1 MEYELANTSYEITM
15 MNRLFDEMNEIAH
28 DNDSVGECEYI
39 CCMDSMNHIP
49 DEGRILCA
57 TCGRDTGPFLICN
70 TSAKICDKAQSN
82 TEVNGSPINP
92 HLPDSSMG
100 TTIGWTRNP
109 AMMRIRRYQNWSVMP
124 PRERSLYQVYLTI
137 TNSCSKD
144 HAAIPKK
151 AQSTAK
157 TLFQIISEKYTTRGA
172 KRKGLIAACVYYACK
187 IDGSPKDPP
196 LIADLF
202 DIRPKDLSTGIRTFL
217 TIASGVDHPLLKFNE
232 DTTQAVDYLG
242 KYCTMLGISDKKVL
256 QLSEA
261 ICNKIHTIG
270 VLEYYTPTTLAA
282 SVIYYIMETTA
293 SCPSLKSV
301 SSTLNISSGTLNRC
315 LKNLIEIEEDI
326 LPSKIIA
333 AFRSARSGHES
344 KING

>member
-1 MEYELANTSYEITM
+1 
-15 MNRLFDEMNEIAH
+15 
-28 DNDSVGECEYI
+28 
-39 CCMDSMNHIP
+39 
-49 DEGRILCA
+49 
-57 TCGRDTGPFLICN
+57 
-70 TSAKICDKAQSN
+70 
-82 TEVNGSPINP
+82 
-92 HLPDSSMG
+92 
-100 TTIGWTRNP
+100 
-109 AMMRIRRYQNWSVMP
+109 
-124 PRERSLYQVYLTI
+124 
-137 TNSCSKD
+137 
-144 HAAIPKK
+144 
-151 AQSTAK
+151 
-157 TLFQIISEKYTTRGA
+157 
-172 KRKGLIAACVYYACK
+172 
-187 IDGSPKDPP
+187 
-196 LIADLF
+196 
-202 DIRPKDLSTGIRTFL
+202 
-217 TIASGVDHPLLKFNE
+217 
-232 DTTQAVDYLG
+232 
-242 KYCTMLGISDKKVL
+242 MLGISDKKVL